1 MRIRGSNAANHAPPR
16 RRGSHVTRDV
26 TRRFVVSPSKCA
38 FMVSAVNVIDFVAT
52 LSFYLDFL
60 LNYIQ
65 QDAFSALTLLAGRQ
79 EGHPACK
86 N

>member
-1 MRIRGSNAANHAPPR
+1 
-16 RRGSHVTRDV
+16 
-26 TRRFVVSPSKCA
+26 
-38 FMVSAVNVIDFVAT
+38 MVSAVNVIDFVAT

-79 EGHPACK
+79 EGHLACK